1 MKYQSYHSKAHHT
14 AEAYDPI
21 QIPEKS
27 PIIPKSH
34 LEKMDFLSTLVY
46 AADQGTCKPETK
58 TGVQTETIKSG
69 AAVSFTDSSSGSSSG
84 SSSSSKVKVSALK
97 IEGAS
102 KKLLTGK
109 KMTLKAVATPSNAA
123 DKSVTWSSK
132 NMLQ

>member
-1 MKYQSYHSKAHHT
+1 
-14 AEAYDPI
+14 
-21 QIPEKS
+21 
-27 PIIPKSH
+27 
-34 LEKMDFLSTLVY
+34 MDFLSTLVY

-69 AAVSFTDSSSGSSSG
+69 AAVSFTESSSG

>member
-69 AAVSFTDSSSGSSSG
+69 AAVSFTDSSSGSSS
-84 SSSSSKVKVSALK
+84 SSKVKVSALK